1 MLFSLWRSVMVR
13 AREFIVAI
21 GTRAVGEMNGLRSY
35 FRVLLVVS
43 ISAIV
48 FLLVFLRQVNQDP
61 SDEFITYDNT
71 ERVTERPDSSET
83 PIPPQSE
90 SSSSIPPATQLQ
102 VLTEPPNF
110 LPPLVLDRIK
120 SFVFF
125 VGHARSGHSIVGA
138 ILDSHP
144 HIVISHEE
152 DLFNKLVDEYKNY
165 NKSQIFNTLWHNS
178 YTSARDGLRTH
189 TDVAKKKGYTL
200 AIDGLYQG
208 TYQFYI
214 DVIGDKR
221 GGLTADMMAKNFNI
235 WKSVFLKLKSTI
247 SLPMKVV
254 RVIRNPYD
262 NIATI
267 VLMNCRGS
275 IGIQI
280 KDIKESNKTFSCNL
294 PDLVDS
300 EINNYFQLFKG
311 IEDAKAKHNLDIIEI
326 HGQDLIANPKKVISE
341 MCSFL
346 QVTCDDNFLTV
357 CSEKIFPTESK
368 TRHKFKWK
376 NEHIS
381 KIKENINRFSNL
393 HRYDFNS

>member
-1 MLFSLWRSVMVR
+1 
-13 AREFIVAI
+13 
-21 GTRAVGEMNGLRSY
+21 MNSIISFYFRSY
-35 FRVLLVVS
+35 FRVLLVIS

-48 FLLVFLRQVNQDP
+48 FLLVFSRQANQDP
-61 SDEFITYDNT
+61 SDEFIIYDNT

-102 VLTEPPNF
+102 VLTEPPINPNF

-152 DLFNKLVDEYKNY
+152 DLFHKLVDEYKNY
-165 NKSQIFNTLWHNS
+165 NKSQVFNTLWHNS

-189 TDVAKKKGYTL
+189 TGTAKKKGYTL

-208 TYQFYI
+208 TYQSYI

-221 GGLTADMMAKNFNI
+221 GGFTADMMAKNFSI
-235 WKSVFLKLKSTI
+235 WESVFLKLKSTI

-267 VLMNCRGS
+267 VLIKCRGS

-300 EINNYFQLFKG
+300 EINEYFQLFKG

-326 HGQDLIANPKKVISE
+326 HGQDLTANPKKAISE

-357 CSEKIFPTESK
+357 CSDKIFPTESK